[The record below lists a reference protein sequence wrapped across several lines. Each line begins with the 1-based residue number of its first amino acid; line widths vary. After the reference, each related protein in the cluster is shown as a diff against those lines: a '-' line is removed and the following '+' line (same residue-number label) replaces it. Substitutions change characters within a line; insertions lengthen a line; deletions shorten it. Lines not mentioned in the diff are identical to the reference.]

1 MHPTTPENP
10 SFTPSNF
17 RHLQTVND
25 SFSVLIVQKYLT
37 YVRQTGN
44 RKGCP
49 KRSPLFYLTYVRL
62 KLKKR
67 TVPRPISGSR
77 TAQLYNQ
84 PFIFKPPPPA
94 RMEGR
99 ILCRH
104 ITTIKQ
110 KTGIAFSTIPTGPEP
125 ESRRKSADASARRM
139 HRNGN
144 GTFCSGRQ
152 HNQTC
157 RFLRSL
163 SCI

>member
-1 MHPTTPENP
+1 MHPTAPENP
-10 SFTPSNF
+10 SFTLSNF

-25 SFSVLIVQKYLT
+25 SFGVSTVQKYLT
-37 YVRQTGN
+37 YVRRTGK

-49 KRSPLFYLTYVRL
+49 KRSLLFYLTYVRL

-77 TAQLYNQ
+77 NRPSSTYNQ
-84 PFIFKPPPPA
+84 PFVFKPPPPA
-94 RMEGR
+94 RMEGM

-125 ESRRKSADASARRM
+125 ESRRKSADSSARRM

-144 GTFCSGRQ
+144 GTF
-152 HNQTC
+152 
-157 RFLRSL
+157 
-163 SCI
+163 